1 VRRVRKMSVGE
12 LAAYVSS
19 HLRAKGIDVV
29 LSGGSAVTI
38 HSRDKYVSF
47 DIDLVNTRSAKRRTI
62 REAMAEMGFQEE
74 NRYYK
79 HPETEY
85 FVEFPAG
92 PLAVGNE
99 PVKRVDEMTFRT
111 GTLRIVSP
119 TDCVKDRLTWYYYDK
134 DRQSLEQA
142 RLVVQENPVDLAE
155 IERWSKQEGMLKTFQ
170 RIRNLFLERGTSA

>member
-1 VRRVRKMSVGE
+1 MRRIQKMSVGE

-19 HLRAKGIDVV
+19 HLRAKGIEVV

-38 HSRDKYVSF
+38 YSRDKYVSL
-47 DIDLVNTRSAKRRTI
+47 DTDLVNTRYAKRRAI
-62 REAMAEMGFQEE
+62 REAMLEIGFQEE
-74 NRYYK
+74 NRYFK
-79 HPETEY
+79 HPETQY

-111 GTLRIVSP
+111 GTLRILSP

-134 DRQSLEQA
+134 DRQALEQA
-142 RLVVQENPVDLAE
+142 RLVVQENEVDLAE
-155 IERWSKQEGMLKTFQ
+155 IERWSKQEGMLKAF
-170 RIRNLFLERGTSA
+170 RGIRKLLVDRET